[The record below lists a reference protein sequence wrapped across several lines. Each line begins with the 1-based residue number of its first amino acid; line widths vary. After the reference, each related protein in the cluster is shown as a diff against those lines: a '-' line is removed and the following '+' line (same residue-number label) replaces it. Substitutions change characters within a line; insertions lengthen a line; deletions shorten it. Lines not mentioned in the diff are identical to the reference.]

1 MTLAEVVLP
10 LRLTNPQQ
18 DLQGMLVEWIQNNH
32 RYNDAQDCLEDLQ
45 CMTKWRRLMAQHISS
60 KQSHQDALCI
70 RTTLHQY
77 YHCLLECERQQIG
90 LDDSPQRT
98 LTLEW
103 ESAMMVE
110 LQVGHSI
117 PWERTNLLW
126 NLATLEAYQA
136 YQQHHH
142 QQHHQQEQ
150 QPPKDKT
157 GWEEASKRLQQAAS
171 WLHQLSSIT
180 TNTTSKPFPFLDFYP
195 SLIRLWKGL
204 LLAESQRCMFES
216 LACASRPNHRLLA
229 NVATA
234 AVSMYSSLQSILQQ
248 GEHTTT
254 TPIFNQPLIKEWG
267 DLTLALMVYMKCMAA
282 CHLAVD
288 AREREGYGEELA
300 LLQVAY
306 REASNCIQACHN
318 SMVPSL
324 QELHASVSSTMTEIE
339 NRIELA
345 KSENTQQHHETVPQE
360 EDLPKIEGETL
371 AKVLPLEQILEPYQ
385 GKPLFGNLKPFSA
398 VAPTSRKESPIKI
411 TNTDTQ
417 NLTKCIE
424 MFRSNMDQLIVQMT
438 TESEERRELERQAL
452 AAVKLPHSLTAYRQ
466 ELEGGG
472 IPNDLWIRVE
482 ALQREH
488 RVEQLKR
495 ELWELRDASEVARTT
510 YHQAKSQ
517 LDLDLESDQSFRTE
531 NPSFLGRDTLQVQTL
546 YRQHLENY
554 HRLLAKAQEG
564 DSAVSQCVELI
575 QTDPKFKLLDFKQSQ
590 LNKLLP
596 AVETATPPIDVT
608 HLSSLVLKLNPL
620 FGERESMLQK
630 LKEDIKAFEIE
641 DELRSR
647 IEETNTTDESCYTK
661 LVTHYETSFRAR
673 AADIESHIEEQKE
686 LMNLILAE
694 NEKFVMARRDE
705 RGAGCSS
712 SDSCIAM
719 LEDAIEEIDQLII
732 HLREG
737 KDFYRVIAP
746 RLEKIRNQIDELST
760 KLTVERLEYDD
771 KEGRDRQEEA
781 DALMAKR
788 LSQDIPTVAAA
799 AANGV
804 ARGQP
809 GWVDDEKVATLVAM
823 DFDPDRVVDALKNQN
838 NDVDAALNEMLS
850 GS

>member
-1 MTLAEVVLP
+1 MAE
-10 LRLTNPQQ
+10 
-18 DLQGMLVEWIQNNH
+18 
-32 RYNDAQDCLEDLQ
+32 
-45 CMTKWRRLMAQHISS
+45 HISS
-60 KQSHQDALCI
+60 KQSYQDALRI
-70 RTTLHQY
+70 RTSLHQY

-136 YQQHHH
+136 YQQHH
-142 QQHHQQEQ
+142 QQQQQ
-150 QPPKDKT
+150 PKDKT
-157 GWEEASKRLQQAAS
+157 VWEEASQHLQQAAS

-204 LLAESQRCMFES
+204 LLAESQRCTFES
-216 LACASRPNHRLLA
+216 LACASIPNHRLLA
-229 NVATA
+229 SVATA

-248 GEHTTT
+248 GEHTKT

-306 REASNCIQACHN
+306 REASNCSQACHG
-318 SMVPSL
+318 SMIPSL

-339 NRIELA
+339 SRIELA

-398 VAPTSRKESPIKI
+398 ATTASRKESPIKY

-417 NLTKCIE
+417 KHLTKCIE
-424 MFRSNMDQLIVQMT
+424 MFRSNMDQMIVQMT
-438 TESEERRELERQAL
+438 TESEERRELARQTL
-452 AAVKLPHSLTAYRQ
+452 AAVKLPHSLTAYQQ

-488 RVEQLKR
+488 RVDQLKR
-495 ELWELRDASEVARTT
+495 DLWELRGASEVARTT

-517 LDLDLESDQSFRTE
+517 LELDLENDHSFRTE
-531 NPSFLGRDTLQVQTL
+531 YPSFLGRDTLQVQTL

-554 HRLLAKAQEG
+554 HTLLATAQGG
-564 DSAVSQCVELI
+564 DSLLSQRVELI
-575 QTDPKFKLLDFKQSQ
+575 QADPKFNLLDFKQSQ

-596 AVETATPPIDVT
+596 AVETATPPIDLT
-608 HLSSLVLKLNPL
+608 RLSSLMLKLNRL
-620 FGERESMLQK
+620 FGERELMLQK
-630 LKEDIKAFEIE
+630 LKEDIEAFDIE

-647 IEETNTTDESCYTK
+647 IEETNTTDESYTK

-673 AADIESHIEEQKE
+673 AADIESHIEEEKE

-694 NEKFVMARRDE
+694 NEKFVMARRDQ

-737 KDFYRVIAP
+737 KHFYRVIAP

-760 KLTVERLEYDD
+760 KLTVERVEYDD

-799 AANGV
+799 AANGM

-809 GWVDDEKVATLVAM
+809 GWVDDEKVAALVAM
-823 DFDPDRVVDALKNQN
+823 DFDPDRVVDALRNQN
-838 NDVDAALNEMLS
+838 NDVDAALNELLS